1 MGEAALV
8 MLSTEVVKVQFYTQD
23 ARVEQKERRSSFDL
37 RRLICIEICLQV
49 CSEHHRMCLQAHVQF
64 SQACSK
70 FELRVQVPPA
80 FSPSNIPTMYGTFSP
95 CPSQMLSW
103 TAEH

>member
-1 MGEAALV
+1 MGEAALAI
-8 MLSTEVVKVQFYTQD
+8 LSTEVVKVQFYTRE
-23 ARVEQKERRSSFDL
+23 ARIEQKERRSSPDL

-49 CSEHHRMCLQAHVQF
+49 GSQRHRMYLQAHVQF

-70 FELRVQVPPA
+70 FELRVEVPPA

-95 CPSQMLSW
+95 CPSQMLS
-103 TAEH
+103 